1 MNLFELT
8 AASTFL
14 SYFSDEITYSAL
26 INRLKNDEF
35 WISDDDAID
44 PWQPFE
50 YHTGEFIAECIE
62 SLHEQLLKSFQI
74 KNNTLN
80 EVISR
85 CN

>member
-44 PWQPFE
+44 PW
-50 YHTGEFIAECIE
+50 HD
-62 SLHEQLLKSFQI
+62 
-74 KNNTLN
+74 
-80 EVISR
+80 V
-85 CN
+85 